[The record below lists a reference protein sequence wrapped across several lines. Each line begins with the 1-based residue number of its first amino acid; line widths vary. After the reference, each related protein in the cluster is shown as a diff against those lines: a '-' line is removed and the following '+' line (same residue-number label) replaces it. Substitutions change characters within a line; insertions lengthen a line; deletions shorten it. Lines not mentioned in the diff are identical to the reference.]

1 MSENK
6 NNEDQADPNL
16 RQELEQLDNKI
27 EPKTNGQE
35 DSKPA
40 VQLIEKDGELYINST
55 SDDDDNDSDP
65 QGGESNQD
73 SATSDDSTTDKSEQ
87 TSPFHDKSKEDL
99 VSMVV
104 NAQKMIGD
112 QSSEIGQ
119 LRQLTADDDN
129 LSESELLERLSAN
142 DVQDAISTE
151 KAKLDEVDP
160 YDIDAVATQRTLIRE
175 MESDLIN
182 KRTQEH
188 LESRLNGRDNE
199 AFVSTMKER
208 FNTDGI
214 EVSDD
219 EFNAV
224 SELAKGY
231 TENGLLTERAYHKAM
246 IDEFGVGKV
255 AKNYQMAGE
264 RKARQDIQNASA
276 KQTEK
281 VDVRGTGKNAK
292 LIRVADMNKKELRST
307 LDNLSVSELQKL
319 YGQLNN

>member
-1 MSENK
+1 MLENQNSEA
-6 NNEDQADPNL
+6 QVDPAL
-16 RQELEQLDNKI
+16 SQELEQLNNKI
-27 EPKTNGQE
+27 EPKTNEQE
-35 DSKPA
+35 ATEPSVK
-40 VQLIEKDGELYINST
+40 LIEKDGELYINSE
-55 SDDDDNDSDP
+55 SDDVVNDADP
-65 QGGESNQD
+65 EKGESSQEL
-73 SATSDDSTTDKSEQ
+73 TESDEYTTDGNKP
-87 TSPFHDKSKEDL
+87 SPFHDKSKDDL
-99 VSMVV
+99 VDMVV

-119 LRQLTADDDN
+119 LRKLTAEDED
-129 LSESELLERLSAN
+129 LSEVELLERLTAN
-142 DVQDAISTE
+142 DVQDALSTE

-160 YDIDAVATQRTLIRE
+160 YDADAVSTQRSLIRE
-175 MESDLIN
+175 MENDLIN

-199 AFVSTMKER
+199 AFVSTMKQR

-219 EFNAV
+219 EFTAV

-246 IDEFGVGKV
+246 IDEFGVEKV

-264 RKARQDIQNASA
+264 RKARLDIQNASA
-276 KQTEK
+276 KQVEK

-307 LDNLSVSELQKL
+307 LDNLSVNELQKL
-319 YGQLNN
+319 YGQLNS

>member
-1 MSENK
+1 MAENQNSEV
-6 NNEDQADPNL
+6 QVDPAL
-16 RQELEQLDNKI
+16 TQELQQLEDKF
-27 EPKTNGQE
+27 EPKTNEQE
-35 DSKPA
+35 ATEPSVK
-40 VQLIEKDGELYINST
+40 LIEKDGELYINSE
-55 SDDDDNDSDP
+55 SDDVVNDADP
-65 QGGESNQD
+65 EKGESSQEL
-73 SATSDDSTTDKSEQ
+73 TQSDEYTTDGNKP
-87 TSPFHDKSKEDL
+87 SPFHDKSKDDL
-99 VSMVV
+99 VDMVV

-112 QSSEIGQ
+112 QSSEIGE
-119 LRQLTADDDN
+119 LRKLTAEDED
-129 LSESELLERLSAN
+129 LSEVELLERLSAN
-142 DVQDAISTE
+142 DVQDALSTE

-160 YDIDAVATQRTLIRE
+160 YDADAVSEQRSLIRE
-175 MESDLIN
+175 MENDLIN

-199 AFVSTMKER
+199 AFVSTMKQR

-246 IDEFGVGKV
+246 IDEFGVEKV
-255 AKNYQMAGE
+255 AKNYQMSGE

-276 KQTEK
+276 KQIEK

-292 LIRVADMNKKELRST
+292 LIRVADMNRKELRST
-307 LDNLSVSELQKL
+307 LDNLSVDELQKL
-319 YGQLNN
+319 YGQLNS

>member
-1 MSENK
+1 MLENQNSEA
-6 NNEDQADPNL
+6 QVDPAL
-16 RQELEQLDNKI
+16 SQELEQLNNKI
-27 EPKTNGQE
+27 EPKTNEQE
-35 DSKPA
+35 ATEPSVK
-40 VQLIEKDGELYINST
+40 LIEKDGELYINSE
-55 SDDDDNDSDP
+55 SDDVVNDADP
-65 QGGESNQD
+65 EKGESSQEL
-73 SATSDDSTTDKSEQ
+73 TQSDEYTTDGNKP
-87 TSPFHDKSKEDL
+87 SPFHDKSKDDL
-99 VSMVV
+99 VDMVV

-112 QSSEIGQ
+112 QSSEIGE
-119 LRQLTADDDN
+119 LRKLTAEDED
-129 LSESELLERLSAN
+129 LSEAELLERLSAN
-142 DVQDAISTE
+142 DVQEALSTE

-160 YDIDAVATQRTLIRE
+160 YDADAVSEQRSLIRE
-175 MESDLIN
+175 MENDLIN

-199 AFVSTMKER
+199 AFVSTMKQR

-246 IDEFGVGKV
+246 IDEFGVEKV
-255 AKNYQMAGE
+255 AKNYQMSGE

-276 KQTEK
+276 KQIEK

-292 LIRVADMNKKELRST
+292 LIRVADMNRKELRST
-307 LDNLSVSELQKL
+307 LDNLSVDELQKL
-319 YGQLNN
+319 YGQLNS

>member
-1 MSENK
+1 MLENQNSEA
-6 NNEDQADPNL
+6 QVDPAL
-16 RQELEQLDNKI
+16 SQELEQLNNKI
-27 EPKTNGQE
+27 EPKTNEQE
-35 DSKPA
+35 ATEPSVK
-40 VQLIEKDGELYINST
+40 LIEKDGELYINSE
-55 SDDDDNDSDP
+55 SDDVVNDADP
-65 QGGESNQD
+65 EKGESSQEL
-73 SATSDDSTTDKSEQ
+73 TQSDEYTTDGNKP
-87 TSPFHDKSKEDL
+87 SPFHDKSKDDL
-99 VSMVV
+99 VDMVV

-119 LRQLTADDDN
+119 LRKLTAEDED
-129 LSESELLERLSAN
+129 LSEVELLERLTAN
-142 DVQDAISTE
+142 DVQDALSTE

-160 YDIDAVATQRTLIRE
+160 YDADAVSTQRSLIRE
-175 MESDLIN
+175 MENDLIN

-199 AFVSTMKER
+199 AFVSTMKQR

-219 EFNAV
+219 EFTAV

-246 IDEFGVGKV
+246 IDEFGVEKV

-264 RKARQDIQNASA
+264 RKARLDIQNASA
-276 KQTEK
+276 KQVEK

-307 LDNLSVSELQKL
+307 LDNLSVNELQKL
-319 YGQLNN
+319 YGQLNS

>member
-1 MSENK
+1 MLENQ
-6 NNEDQADPNL
+6 NNEEQVNPAL
-16 RQELEQLDNKI
+16 SQELEKLENQY
-27 EPKTNGQE
+27 EPKTNEQNE
-35 DSKPA
+35 AEPSVK
-40 VQLIEKDGELYINST
+40 LIEKDGELYINSE
-55 SDDDDNDSDP
+55 SDDVVNDVDP
-65 QGGESNQD
+65 EKGESSQEL
-73 SATSDDSTTDKSEQ
+73 TQSDEYTTDGNKP
-87 TSPFHDKSKEDL
+87 SPFHDKSKDDL
-99 VSMVV
+99 VDMVV

-119 LRQLTADDDN
+119 LRKLTAEDEN
-129 LSESELLERLSAN
+129 LSESELLERLTAN
-142 DVQDAISTE
+142 DVQDALSTE

-160 YDIDAVATQRTLIRE
+160 YDADAVANQRSLIRE
-175 MESDLIN
+175 MENDLIN

-199 AFVSTMKER
+199 AFVSTMKQR
-208 FNTDGI
+208 FSTDGI

-219 EFNAV
+219 EFTAV

-231 TENGLLTERAYHKAM
+231 SENGLLTERAYHKAM
-246 IDEFGVGKV
+246 IDEFGVEKV

-264 RKARQDIQNASA
+264 RKARQDIQSASA
-276 KQTEK
+276 KQIEK

-319 YGQLNN
+319 YGQLNS

>member
-1 MSENK
+1 MLENQNSEA
-6 NNEDQADPNL
+6 QVDPAL
-16 RQELEQLDNKI
+16 SQELEQLNNKI
-27 EPKTNGQE
+27 EPKTDEQE
-35 DSKPA
+35 ATEPSVK
-40 VQLIEKDGELYINST
+40 LIEKDGELYINSE
-55 SDDDDNDSDP
+55 SDDVVNDADP
-65 QGGESNQD
+65 EKGESSQEL
-73 SATSDDSTTDKSEQ
+73 TQSDEYTTDGNKP
-87 TSPFHDKSKEDL
+87 SPFHDKSKDDL
-99 VSMVV
+99 VDMVV

-119 LRQLTADDDN
+119 LRKLTAEDEN
-129 LSESELLERLSAN
+129 LSESELLERLTAN
-142 DVQDAISTE
+142 DVQDALSTE

-160 YDIDAVATQRTLIRE
+160 YDADAVSTQRSLIRE
-175 MESDLIN
+175 MENDLIN

-199 AFVSTMKER
+199 AFVSTMKQR

-219 EFNAV
+219 EFTAV

-246 IDEFGVGKV
+246 IDEFGVEKV

-264 RKARQDIQNASA
+264 RKARLDIQNASA
-276 KQTEK
+276 KQVEK

-307 LDNLSVSELQKL
+307 LDNLSVNELQKL
-319 YGQLNN
+319 YGQLNS

>member
-1 MSENK
+1 MLENQNSEA
-6 NNEDQADPNL
+6 QVDPAL
-16 RQELEQLDNKI
+16 SQELEQLNNKI
-27 EPKTNGQE
+27 EPKTDEQE
-35 DSKPA
+35 ATEPSVK
-40 VQLIEKDGELYINST
+40 LIEKDGELYINSE
-55 SDDDDNDSDP
+55 SDDVVNDADP
-65 QGGESNQD
+65 EKGESSQEL
-73 SATSDDSTTDKSEQ
+73 TQSDEYTTDGNKP
-87 TSPFHDKSKEDL
+87 SPFHDKSKDDL
-99 VSMVV
+99 VDMVV

-119 LRQLTADDDN
+119 LRKLTAEDED
-129 LSESELLERLSAN
+129 LSEVELLERLTAN
-142 DVQDAISTE
+142 DVQDALSTE

-160 YDIDAVATQRTLIRE
+160 YDADAVSTQRSLIRE
-175 MESDLIN
+175 MENDLIN

-199 AFVSTMKER
+199 AFVSTMKQR

-219 EFNAV
+219 EFTAV

-246 IDEFGVGKV
+246 IDEFGVEKV

-264 RKARQDIQNASA
+264 RKARLDIQNASA
-276 KQTEK
+276 KQVEK

-292 LIRVADMNKKELRST
+292 LIRVADMNRKELRST
-307 LDNLSVSELQKL
+307 LDNLSVNELQKL
-319 YGQLNN
+319 YGQLNS

>member
-1 MSENK
+1 MLENQNSEA
-6 NNEDQADPNL
+6 QVDPAL
-16 RQELEQLDNKI
+16 SQELEQLNNKI
-27 EPKTNGQE
+27 EPKTNEQE
-35 DSKPA
+35 ATEPSVK
-40 VQLIEKDGELYINST
+40 LIEKDGELYINSE
-55 SDDDDNDSDP
+55 SDDVVNDADP
-65 QGGESNQD
+65 EKGESSQEL
-73 SATSDDSTTDKSEQ
+73 TQSDEYTTDGNKP
-87 TSPFHDKSKEDL
+87 SPFHDKSKDDL
-99 VSMVV
+99 VDMVV

-119 LRQLTADDDN
+119 LRKLTAEDED
-129 LSESELLERLSAN
+129 LSETELLERLTAN
-142 DVQDAISTE
+142 DVQDALSTE

-160 YDIDAVATQRTLIRE
+160 YDADAVSTQRSLIRE
-175 MESDLIN
+175 MENDLIN

-199 AFVSTMKER
+199 AFVSTMKQR

-219 EFNAV
+219 EFTAV

-246 IDEFGVGKV
+246 IDEFGVEKV

-264 RKARQDIQNASA
+264 RKARLDIQNASA
-276 KQTEK
+276 KQVEK

-307 LDNLSVSELQKL
+307 LDNLSVNELQKL
-319 YGQLNN
+319 YGQLNS

>member
-1 MSENK
+1 MAENQNSEV
-6 NNEDQADPNL
+6 QVDPAL
-16 RQELEQLDNKI
+16 TQELQQLEDKF
-27 EPKTNGQE
+27 EPKTNEQE
-35 DSKPA
+35 ATEPSVK
-40 VQLIEKDGELYINST
+40 LIEKDGELYINSE
-55 SDDDDNDSDP
+55 SDDVVNDADP
-65 QGGESNQD
+65 EKGESSQEL
-73 SATSDDSTTDKSEQ
+73 TQSDEYTTDGNKP
-87 TSPFHDKSKEDL
+87 SPFHDKSKDDL
-99 VSMVV
+99 VDMVV

-112 QSSEIGQ
+112 QSSEIGE
-119 LRQLTADDDN
+119 LRKLTAEDED
-129 LSESELLERLSAN
+129 LSEAELLERLSAN
-142 DVQDAISTE
+142 DVQDALSTE

-160 YDIDAVATQRTLIRE
+160 YDADAVSEQRSLIRE
-175 MESDLIN
+175 IENDLIN

-199 AFVSTMKER
+199 AFVSTMKQR

-246 IDEFGVGKV
+246 IDEFGVDKV
-255 AKNYQMAGE
+255 AKNYQMSGE

-276 KQTEK
+276 KQVEK

-292 LIRVADMNKKELRST
+292 LVRVADLSQKELRST
-307 LDNLSVSELQKL
+307 LDNLSVDELQKL
-319 YGQLNN
+319 YGRLNS

>member
-1 MSENK
+1 MAENQNSEV
-6 NNEDQADPNL
+6 QVDPAL
-16 RQELEQLDNKI
+16 TQELQQLEDKF
-27 EPKTNGQE
+27 EPKTNEQE
-35 DSKPA
+35 ATEPSVK
-40 VQLIEKDGELYINST
+40 LIEKDGELYINSE
-55 SDDDDNDSDP
+55 SDDVVNDADP
-65 QGGESNQD
+65 EKGESSQEL
-73 SATSDDSTTDKSEQ
+73 TQSDEYTTDGNKP
-87 TSPFHDKSKEDL
+87 SPFHDKSKDDL
-99 VSMVV
+99 VDMVV

-112 QSSEIGQ
+112 QSSEIGE
-119 LRQLTADDDN
+119 LRKLTAEDED
-129 LSESELLERLSAN
+129 LSEAELLERLSAN
-142 DVQDAISTE
+142 DVQEALSTE

-160 YDIDAVATQRTLIRE
+160 YDADAVSEQRSLIRE
-175 MESDLIN
+175 MENDLIN

-199 AFVSTMKER
+199 AFVSTMKQR

-246 IDEFGVGKV
+246 IDEFGVEKV
-255 AKNYQMAGE
+255 AKNYQMSGE

-276 KQTEK
+276 KQIEK

-292 LIRVADMNKKELRST
+292 LIRVADMNRKELRST
-307 LDNLSVSELQKL
+307 LDNLSVDELQKL
-319 YGQLNN
+319 YGQLNS

>member
-1 MSENK
+1 MAENQNSEV
-6 NNEDQADPNL
+6 QVDPAL
-16 RQELEQLDNKI
+16 TQELQQLEDKF
-27 EPKTNGQE
+27 EPKTNEQE
-35 DSKPA
+35 ATEPSVK
-40 VQLIEKDGELYINST
+40 LIEKDGELYINSE
-55 SDDDDNDSDP
+55 SDDVVNDADP
-65 QGGESNQD
+65 EKGESSQEL
-73 SATSDDSTTDKSEQ
+73 TQSDEYTTDGNKP
-87 TSPFHDKSKEDL
+87 SPFHDKSKDDL
-99 VSMVV
+99 VDMVV

-112 QSSEIGQ
+112 QSSEIGE
-119 LRQLTADDDN
+119 LRKLTAEDED
-129 LSESELLERLSAN
+129 LSEAELLERLSAN
-142 DVQDAISTE
+142 DVQDALSTE

-160 YDIDAVATQRTLIRE
+160 YDADAVSEQRSLIRE
-175 MESDLIN
+175 MENDLIN

-199 AFVSTMKER
+199 AFVSTMKQR

-246 IDEFGVGKV
+246 IDEFGVEKV
-255 AKNYQMAGE
+255 AKNYQMSGE

-276 KQTEK
+276 KQIEK

-292 LIRVADMNKKELRST
+292 LIRVADMNRKELRST
-307 LDNLSVSELQKL
+307 LDNLSVDELQKL
-319 YGQLNN
+319 YGQLNS

>member
-1 MSENK
+1 MAENQNSEV
-6 NNEDQADPNL
+6 QADPAL
-16 RQELEQLDNKI
+16 KQELQQLEDKF
-27 EPKTNGQE
+27 EPKTNEQE
-35 DSKPA
+35 ATEPSVK
-40 VQLIEKDGELYINST
+40 LIEKDGELYINSE
-55 SDDDDNDSDP
+55 SDDVVNDVDP
-65 QGGESNQD
+65 EKGESSQEL
-73 SATSDDSTTDKSEQ
+73 TQSDEYTTDGNKP
-87 TSPFHDKSKEDL
+87 SPFHDKSKDDL
-99 VSMVV
+99 VDMVV

-112 QSSEIGQ
+112 QSSEIGE
-119 LRQLTADDDN
+119 LRKLTAEDED
-129 LSESELLERLSAN
+129 LSEAELLERLSAN
-142 DVQDAISTE
+142 DVQEALSTE
-151 KAKLDEVDP
+151 KAKLDEIDP
-160 YDIDAVATQRTLIRE
+160 YDADAVSEQRGLIRE
-175 MESDLIN
+175 IENDLIN

-199 AFVSTMKER
+199 AFVSTMKQR

-246 IDEFGVGKV
+246 IDEFGVEKV
-255 AKNYQMAGE
+255 AKNYQMSGE

-276 KQTEK
+276 KQIEK

-307 LDNLSVSELQKL
+307 LDNLSVDELQKL
-319 YGQLNN
+319 YGQLNS

>member
-1 MSENK
+1 MLENQNSEA
-6 NNEDQADPNL
+6 QVDPAL
-16 RQELEQLDNKI
+16 SQELEQLNNKI
-27 EPKTNGQE
+27 EPKTDEQE
-35 DSKPA
+35 ATEPSVK
-40 VQLIEKDGELYINST
+40 LIEKDGELYINSE
-55 SDDDDNDSDP
+55 SDDVVNDADP
-65 QGGESNQD
+65 EKGESSQKL
-73 SATSDDSTTDKSEQ
+73 TQSDEYTTDGNKP
-87 TSPFHDKSKEDL
+87 SPFHDKSKDDL
-99 VSMVV
+99 VDMVV

-112 QSSEIGQ
+112 QSSEIGE
-119 LRQLTADDDN
+119 LRKLTAEDED
-129 LSESELLERLSAN
+129 LSEVELLERLTAN
-142 DVQDAISTE
+142 DVQEALSTE

-160 YDIDAVATQRTLIRE
+160 YDADAVSEQRGLIRE
-175 MESDLIN
+175 IENDLIN

-199 AFVSTMKER
+199 AFVSTMKQR

-246 IDEFGVGKV
+246 IDEFGVEKV
-255 AKNYQMAGE
+255 AKNYQMSGE

-292 LIRVADMNKKELRST
+292 LIRVADMNRKELRST
-307 LDNLSVSELQKL
+307 LDNLSVDELQKL
-319 YGQLNN
+319 YGQLNS

>member
-1 MSENK
+1 MLENQNSEA
-6 NNEDQADPNL
+6 QVDPAL
-16 RQELEQLDNKI
+16 SQELEQLNNKI
-27 EPKTNGQE
+27 EPKTDEQE
-35 DSKPA
+35 ATEPSVK
-40 VQLIEKDGELYINST
+40 LIEKDGELYINSE
-55 SDDDDNDSDP
+55 SDDVVNDADP
-65 QGGESNQD
+65 EKGESSQEL
-73 SATSDDSTTDKSEQ
+73 TQSDEYTTDGNKP
-87 TSPFHDKSKEDL
+87 SPFHDKSKDDL
-99 VSMVV
+99 VDMVV

-119 LRQLTADDDN
+119 LRKLTAEDED
-129 LSESELLERLSAN
+129 LSEVELLERLTAN
-142 DVQDAISTE
+142 DVQDALSTE

-160 YDIDAVATQRTLIRE
+160 YDADAVSTQRSLIRE
-175 MESDLIN
+175 MENDLIN

-199 AFVSTMKER
+199 AFVSTMKQR

-219 EFNAV
+219 EFTAV

-246 IDEFGVGKV
+246 IDEFGVEKV

-264 RKARQDIQNASA
+264 RKARLDIQNASA
-276 KQTEK
+276 KQVEK

-307 LDNLSVSELQKL
+307 LDNLSVNELQKL
-319 YGQLNN
+319 YGQLNS

>member
-1 MSENK
+1 MAENQNSEV
-6 NNEDQADPNL
+6 QADPAL
-16 RQELEQLDNKI
+16 KQELQQLEDKF
-27 EPKTNGQE
+27 EPKTNEQE
-35 DSKPA
+35 ATEPSVK
-40 VQLIEKDGELYINST
+40 LIEKDGELYINSE
-55 SDDDDNDSDP
+55 SDDVVNDADP
-65 QGGESNQD
+65 EKGESSQEL
-73 SATSDDSTTDKSEQ
+73 TQSDEYTTDGNKP
-87 TSPFHDKSKEDL
+87 SPFHDKSKDDL
-99 VSMVV
+99 VDMVV

-112 QSSEIGQ
+112 QSSEIGE
-119 LRQLTADDDN
+119 LRKLTAEDED
-129 LSESELLERLSAN
+129 LSEAELLERLSAN
-142 DVQDAISTE
+142 DVQEALSTE

-160 YDIDAVATQRTLIRE
+160 YDADAVSEQRSLIRE
-175 MESDLIN
+175 MENDLIN

-199 AFVSTMKER
+199 AFVSTMKQR

-246 IDEFGVGKV
+246 IDEFGVEKV
-255 AKNYQMAGE
+255 AKNYQMSGE

-276 KQTEK
+276 KQIEK

-292 LIRVADMNKKELRST
+292 LIRVADMNQKELRST
-307 LDNLSVSELQKL
+307 LDNLSVDELQKL
-319 YGQLNN
+319 YGRLNS

>member
-1 MSENK
+1 MLENQNSEA
-6 NNEDQADPNL
+6 QVDPAL
-16 RQELEQLDNKI
+16 SQELEQLNNKI
-27 EPKTNGQE
+27 EPKTNEQE
-35 DSKPA
+35 ATEPSVK
-40 VQLIEKDGELYINST
+40 LIEKDGELYINSE
-55 SDDDDNDSDP
+55 SDDVVNDADP
-65 QGGESNQD
+65 EKGESSQEL
-73 SATSDDSTTDKSEQ
+73 TESDEYTTDGNKP
-87 TSPFHDKSKEDL
+87 SPFHDKSKDDL
-99 VSMVV
+99 VDMVV

-119 LRQLTADDDN
+119 LRKLTAEDED
-129 LSESELLERLSAN
+129 LSEVELLERLTAN
-142 DVQDAISTE
+142 DVQDALSTE

-160 YDIDAVATQRTLIRE
+160 YDADAVSTQRSLIRE
-175 MESDLIN
+175 MENDLIN

-199 AFVSTMKER
+199 AFVSTMKQR

-219 EFNAV
+219 EFTAV

-246 IDEFGVGKV
+246 IDEFGVEKV

-276 KQTEK
+276 KQVEK

-307 LDNLSVSELQKL
+307 LDNLSVNELQKL
-319 YGQLNN
+319 YGQLNS